1 MALIRPER
9 KILMALESY
18 SSHRVY
24 SLLVQLF
31 WAPILV
37 TQVGAQVEISADLLP
52 PSASLEGQIVDSV
65 SGDPIPGVLVR
76 TDSGHEAFTDPMG
89 RFELTALPEGK
100 RLLALMTADCRITWG
115 QVTVVQR
122 FPRDVLFRLPPAFGA
137 RAQEAEREAE
147 YRQRTTGRRLEAHEI
162 QGMEA
167 RDVMELVRRLAPNM
181 VSPMTGEVGTTSSF
195 RSARGRS
202 TSVPDPP
209 VLLIDGVRTPGAEGM
224 LSQMRPNEVAVIEVQ
239 PGAAAGWEYGSS
251 GASGVIKITL
261 KKGLASGAS
270 ERPRASRCR
279 VPGFPKG

>member
-76 TDSGHEAFTDPMG
+76 TDSGHEAFTDPLG
-89 RFELTALPEGK
+89 RFELTALPEGN

-115 QVTVVQR
+115 QVTVC
-122 FPRDVLFRLPPAFGA
+122 LL
-137 RAQEAEREAE
+137 
-147 YRQRTTGRRLEAHEI
+147 Y
-162 QGMEA
+162 
-167 RDVMELVRRLAPNM
+167 
-181 VSPMTGEVGTTSSF
+181 TS
-195 RSARGRS
+195 
-202 TSVPDPP
+202 D
-209 VLLIDGVRTPGAEGM
+209 
-224 LSQMRPNEVAVIEVQ
+224 
-239 PGAAAGWEYGSS
+239 AADE
-251 GASGVIKITL
+251 
-261 KKGLASGAS
+261 
-270 ERPRASRCR
+270 
-279 VPGFPKG
+279 